1 MTNKKGGFT
10 LNILNI
16 AWKGIKTDF
25 RDKRTL
31 FFMLAFPIVLMLVLG
46 TALSNTFTTS
56 LPVDDIDVLYKD
68 TTNGENFQHFIAETE
83 KSGIHFKKAT
93 ENRSMAKKK

>member
-1 MTNKKGGFT
+1 M
-10 LNILNI
+10 NILNI
-16 AWKGIKTDF
+16 AWKGIKTDL
-25 RDKRTL
+25 RDTRTL

-68 TTNGENFQHFIAETE
+68 TTNGESFPHFI
-83 KSGIHFKKAT
+83 
-93 ENRSMAKKK
+93 